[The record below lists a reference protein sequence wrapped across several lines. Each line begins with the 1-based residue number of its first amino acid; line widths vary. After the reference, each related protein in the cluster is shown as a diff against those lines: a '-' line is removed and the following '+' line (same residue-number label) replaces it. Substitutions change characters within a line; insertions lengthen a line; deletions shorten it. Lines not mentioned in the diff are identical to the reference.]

1 MHRLSWLAVP
11 RATVDT
17 ERGLG
22 TLLKEFDHGLEGPA
36 TEGSERERANVWISR
51 ATWAFVGLGLLL
63 RLVRYL
69 VVYPIWHDEAFVAV
83 NFLNRGY
90 LDLLRPLDY
99 YQVCPLLF
107 LWIELTAVRILGFS
121 ESALRLFPAICGLA
135 SVLLFRHLAARL
147 LRGIP
152 LLLAVGVF
160 ATAFYPIRHGAEV
173 KPYASDLLASL
184 ILLALAV
191 EWLRRPEQ
199 SRWWWAL
206 SLVVPPLLA
215 LSYPSVFVAAGLVLV
230 LGPEVFRRQQTSVR
244 LAFLVHAAV
253 LAGSF
258 LGLYFTFTV
267 VQTTALQS
275 GYRWGFWRGSF
286 PPWDE
291 PWKLPGWLI
300 GVHTG
305 NTLAYPIGGE
315 RGASTATL
323 AAVLAGVLAL
333 WRRGRVTLLFLF
345 LSPFAMGLAAAGLGQ
360 YPYGGAPRITQYL
373 APSICLL
380 TGLGAAVLF
389 NRLSSPAWR
398 RRGLGLTIGLLA
410 TLGFYLAGRDLVQP
424 YRVPGDV
431 TSRSFARW
439 LWTEYSPDAE
449 LLCVKSDLGFSFQ
462 PELWKTGMSAVYL
475 FHQGTSVH
483 KDMIQRRAE
492 RLLTR
497 SPVRPLR
504 LVFFD
509 GLPWGNPD
517 FEHWFS
523 KIRSS
528 YRIGETREFV
538 VSAGKPDERWLRE
551 RYVVLE
557 LEPGLN
563 PSERDRG
570 ADMVAHPVETSEED
584 RLGGNSR
591 RSWGG
596 IRE

>member
-1 MHRLSWLAVP
+1 M
-11 RATVDT
+11 VDT

-22 TLLKEFDHGLEGPA
+22 SLLEEFEHGLAGPGI
-36 TEGSERERANVWISR
+36 EGSERERAKVWISR
-51 ATWAFVGLGLLL
+51 ATWAFVGLGLLV

-83 NFLNRGY
+83 NFLNRDY

-107 LWIELTAVRILGFS
+107 LWIELTVVRIFGFS
-121 ESALRLFPAICGLA
+121 EFTLRLFPAICGLA
-135 SVLLFRHLAARL
+135 SVLLFRYMAARVL
-147 LRGIP
+147 QGIP

-206 SLVVPPLLA
+206 SLVVPPVLA
-215 LSYPSVFVAAGLVLV
+215 LSYPAIFVAAGLVMV
-230 LGPEVFRRQQTSVR
+230 LGPVALGRRQGSVR

-258 LGLYFTFTV
+258 LSLYFTFTV
-267 VQTTALQS
+267 VQTTALQF
-275 GYRWGFWRGSF
+275 GYRWGFWRASF

-300 GVHTG
+300 AVHAG

-315 RGASTATL
+315 RGASAATL

-333 WRRGRVTLLFLF
+333 WRRGRVTLLFLL
-345 LSPFAMGLAAAGLGQ
+345 LSPFAVGLAAASLGQ
-360 YPYGGAPRITQYL
+360 YPYGGAARITQYL

-380 TGLGAAVLF
+380 TGLGGAVLLD
-389 NRLSSPAWR
+389 RLSSPAWR
-398 RRGLGLTIGLLA
+398 RRGLGLTVGLLV
-410 TLGFYLAGRDLVQP
+410 TLGFSLAGRDLVQP
-424 YRVPGDV
+424 FRVPGDA
-431 TSRSFARW
+431 TSRAFARW
-439 LWTEYSPDAE
+439 FWAGSSPDAE

-462 PELWKTGMSAVYL
+462 PELWKSGMSAVYL
-475 FHQGTSVH
+475 FHHGTSAR
-483 KDMIQRRAE
+483 KDRIAKRAQR
-492 RLLTR
+492 LSTL

-509 GLPWGNPD
+509 EVPLGNPN
-517 FEHWFS
+517 FQCWLS

-557 LEPGLN
+557 LEPRLN
-563 PSERDRG
+563 PIELDRE
-570 ADMVAHPVETSEED
+570 ADIVANPVETS
-584 RLGGNSR
+584 RKYGFGGHSER
-591 RSWGG
+591 VSGG